1 MAIAWIMETISSNA
15 YVLPVSL
22 VIAAKSVSTKVNG
35 LVKVC
40 LFVCLFVFSFCRK
53 NNVLDR

>member
-1 MAIAWIMETISSNA
+1 MALALIMETIPSNA

-22 VIAAKSVSTKVNG
+22 VIAAKSVSTKVSG

-40 LFVCLFVFSFCRK
+40 LFVFLVYSRK